1 MPLPLNS
8 RLIGFT
14 VILCA
19 SAALITIL
27 EIKNARGD
35 IEQAKEHIL
44 KEAAVHYNNIT
55 VTRAWAAHFGGVF
68 VRSDGKLQPNPYLK
82 EMIDEAAVQT
92 QTGEKLIKINPAW
105 MTRQLSE
112 MTQSEDFSY
121 RITSDHPINP
131 INRSGD
137 FEYEAFAYLR
147 EHPGEKIY
155 YRFDETEKKLRY
167 LGGLYIEESCLRCH
181 DRTRYEIGDLR
192 GGISMSL
199 STHHL
204 DGLKVSLT
212 HKSYLMITLI
222 WAVHILLW
230 SFFWMQERQ
239 RSRMKKLNQTLEEKV
254 KTRTQELSLKNG
266 YLKTIFNMEQN
277 LIFTVDRE
285 WKLIDY
291 NRACAEF
298 FGVEKISTLC
308 QEHACLCN
316 YFEPY
321 ECEDTE
327 ASRLKGGEL
336 ISYMLRHQQKR
347 LNVLLNWE
355 GKHYIFE
362 LLVRPIE
369 HSSQEHILVVMSD
382 ITKRQKKIESLEEA
396 TLTDPLTGAGNRMKF
411 NLHFDQYFKTSERY
425 KKEFSLI
432 LLDIDFF
439 KKIND
444 TYGHDTGDK
453 VLVSLA
459 NIIRGRIRASDV
471 FCRWGGEE
479 FVILMPMTTLDAA
492 IKLSE
497 QMRDAI
503 STAYFEEVEHLT
515 CSFGVASY
523 RQSDSKEQLFK
534 RLDEALYRAKK
545 SGRNCVVSV

>member
-68 VRSDGKLQPNPYLK
+68 VRSNGKLQPNPYLK

-181 DRTRYEIGDLR
+181 DRTRYEIGD
-192 GGISMSL
+192 
-199 STHHL
+199 
-204 DGLKVSLT
+204 
-212 HKSYLMITLI
+212 
-222 WAVHILLW
+222 
-230 SFFWMQERQ
+230 
-239 RSRMKKLNQTLEEKV
+239 
-254 KTRTQELSLKNG
+254 
-266 YLKTIFNMEQN
+266 
-277 LIFTVDRE
+277 
-285 WKLIDY
+285 
-291 NRACAEF
+291 
-298 FGVEKISTLC
+298 
-308 QEHACLCN
+308 
-316 YFEPY
+316 
-321 ECEDTE
+321 
-327 ASRLKGGEL
+327 
-336 ISYMLRHQQKR
+336 
-347 LNVLLNWE
+347 
-355 GKHYIFE
+355 
-362 LLVRPIE
+362 
-369 HSSQEHILVVMSD
+369 
-382 ITKRQKKIESLEEA
+382 
-396 TLTDPLTGAGNRMKF
+396 
-411 NLHFDQYFKTSERY
+411 
-425 KKEFSLI
+425 
-432 LLDIDFF
+432 
-439 KKIND
+439 
-444 TYGHDTGDK
+444 
-453 VLVSLA
+453 
-459 NIIRGRIRASDV
+459 
-471 FCRWGGEE
+471 
-479 FVILMPMTTLDAA
+479 
-492 IKLSE
+492 
-497 QMRDAI
+497 
-503 STAYFEEVEHLT
+503 
-515 CSFGVASY
+515 
-523 RQSDSKEQLFK
+523 
-534 RLDEALYRAKK
+534 
-545 SGRNCVVSV
+545 